1 MSGNRRQYTAE
12 FKTKVVL
19 QVLMGEKTSAEIC
32 RGHKLHASVLNRW
45 LLRKL

>member
-19 QVLMGEKTSAEIC
+19 QVLMGEKTKVFYIPP
-32 RGHKLHASVLNRW
+32 GG
-45 LLRKL
+45 LRLGNLKYT